1 MTHPFYRSP
10 IIYRDPLRSE
20 RPSTVRSDIGRPGT
34 FIAFELCTLTMAQ
47 LAATSMTGTTT
58 SPVTTGIPTT
68 TPVVVDIGD
77 IMDRTQK
84 LSIAVNE
91 IGENHIRHMGMVSL
105 AVDVVGNEYYDH
117 LHEMTITS
125 LQQIQANLRVIHQQM
140 TAYAGA
146 MGPTEIEFHQVRAN
160 AAAAIELADLYLSP
174 APIPQLVPWAYNMET
189 SRRLTTL

>member
-1 MTHPFYRSP
+1 
-10 IIYRDPLRSE
+10 
-20 RPSTVRSDIGRPGT
+20 
-34 FIAFELCTLTMAQ
+34 
-47 LAATSMTGTTT
+47 
-58 SPVTTGIPTT
+58 
-68 TPVVVDIGD
+68 
-77 IMDRTQK
+77 MDRTQK

-146 MGPTEIEFHQVRAN
+146 MGPTEIEFHRVRAD

-174 APIPQLVPWAYNMET
+174 TPIPQLVLHPTGIQQGDVTPPDDALNAPTRPSTPVQRNIASSASMAVPLTDET
-189 SRRLTTL
+189 TDNADRRRNNRRVPPNQLTPRRERTHRQNARGTDGTTNRPTSAKP